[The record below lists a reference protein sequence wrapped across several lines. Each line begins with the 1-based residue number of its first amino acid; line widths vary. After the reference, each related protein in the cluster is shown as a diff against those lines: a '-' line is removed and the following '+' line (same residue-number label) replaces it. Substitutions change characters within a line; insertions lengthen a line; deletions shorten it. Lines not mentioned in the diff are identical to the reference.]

1 MCNYCRGLEY
11 EPVAVLAGGLPGPGG
26 QAGDNA
32 PRKGDHMSNSKDRT
46 QDAGGISVHAVDIA
60 RGVPAVGLKVKLWNI
75 DGDRVEVAE
84 GECSD
89 SGLLLHPVSDGAG
102 VLRGMYE
109 IEFDV
114 AAYYRACGVDV
125 PAPSFLETAVF
136 RFGIDKVT
144 EHFHLPFKFT
154 PWGFSLF
161 RGGA

>member
-1 MCNYCRGLEY
+1 
-11 EPVAVLAGGLPGPGG
+11 
-26 QAGDNA
+26 
-32 PRKGDHMSNSKDRT
+32 MSNTQGDR

-60 RGVPAVGLKVKLWNI
+60 RGVPAAGLAVKLWKI
-75 DGDRVEVAE
+75 DEGRVEVAA

-89 SGLLLHPVSDGAG
+89 SGLLLHPVHDGAG

-109 IEFDV
+109 IEFEV
-114 AAYYRACGVDV
+114 AAYYRACGVEV
-125 PAPSFLETAVF
+125 PDPSFLETAVF